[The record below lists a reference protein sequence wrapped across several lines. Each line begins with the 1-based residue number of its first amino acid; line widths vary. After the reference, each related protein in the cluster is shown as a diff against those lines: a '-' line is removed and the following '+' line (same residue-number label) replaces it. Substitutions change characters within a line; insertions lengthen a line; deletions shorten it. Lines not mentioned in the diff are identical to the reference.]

1 MVYIANSE
9 RTTSKVIG
17 WTCPYKQSKLN
28 SFKRNHDKAV
38 ACFKWKFCRGGILY
52 PKSFDTQL
60 RIVVFTKQKLL
71 KRKKEIAVRKKN
83 KNPCVC
89 LKISLIYASFHFRL
103 YIPFPCKINITRGEF
118 LEPFSLYDIQ
128 AMRWLSIYA
137 CCKTFWMV
145 MYNEITH
152 SCSKI
157 TSEKHTI
164 HEFKE
169 LLTLLFPMFPFDP
182 PENIRKPLVLV
193 FDVFRRLKRE
203 HWKEKG

>member
-38 ACFKWKFCRGGILY
+38 ACFKWKLCRGGILY

-103 YIPFPCKINITRGEF
+103 YIPFPCKIISHAANFLSLSPYTIFKPCDGSAYMHVAKLFEWLCIMKLHIPVPKLHRKNI
-118 LEPFSLYDIQ
+118 
-128 AMRWLSIYA
+128 
-137 CCKTFWMV
+137 
-145 MYNEITH
+145 
-152 SCSKI
+152 
-157 TSEKHTI
+157 
-164 HEFKE
+164 
-169 LLTLLFPMFPFDP
+169 LFT
-182 PENIRKPLVLV
+182 NLRNC
-193 FDVFRRLKRE
+193 
-203 HWKEKG
+203 